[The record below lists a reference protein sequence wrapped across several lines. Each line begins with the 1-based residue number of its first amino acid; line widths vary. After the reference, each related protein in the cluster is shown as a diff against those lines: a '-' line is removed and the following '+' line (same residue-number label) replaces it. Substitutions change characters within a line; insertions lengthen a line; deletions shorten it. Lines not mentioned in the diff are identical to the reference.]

1 MGGERLMSISVSVS
15 AIVLSEHNE
24 TGIDSMQMLGELN
37 YE

>member
-24 TGIDSMQMLGELN
+24 TGWIACRC
-37 YE
+37 